1 MKLDRTEEHI
11 QNLFNRIAPV
21 YDQMNDWLSFG
32 SHRIWKQMA
41 VNWSGARPGH
51 IGLDLCCGTGDL
63 TRLLALKVGDS
74 GQVVGVDFS
83 RQLLAI
89 AGDRQPPFTLSPAPI
104 TWVEADVLDLPFG
117 DHHFDCATMGYGLR
131 NVLDIPRSLKEL
143 HRVLKPGGTA
153 AILDFHRPENGF
165 KTFQQWY
172 LDRVVVPVAN
182 TFGLKAEYAY
192 LNPSLEKFP
201 TGPEQVAL
209 AKEANFSRATHY
221 AIAGGMMGVLVL
233 ESGG

>member
-1 MKLDRTEEHI
+1 MKPDRSQEHI

-89 AGDRQPPFTLSPAPI
+89 AGDRQPP
-104 TWVEADVLDLPFG
+104 LP
-117 DHHFDCATMGYGLR
+117 Y
-131 NVLDIPRSLKEL
+131 PRLPL
-143 HRVLKPGGTA
+143 LG
-153 AILDFHRPENGF
+153 
-165 KTFQQWY
+165 
-172 LDRVVVPVAN
+172 
-182 TFGLKAEYAY
+182 
-192 LNPSLEKFP
+192 
-201 TGPEQVAL
+201 
-209 AKEANFSRATHY
+209 
-221 AIAGGMMGVLVL
+221 
-233 ESGG
+233 